1 MVVVQGR
8 QSYLV
13 VQKSMMPDR
22 VVVLLIEPIAFFD
35 IPFAVVIIVS

>member
-13 VQKSMMPDR
+13 VQKSMMLGR
-22 VVVLLIEPIAFFD
+22 AVILLIKRVAFFD
-35 IPFAVVIIVS
+35 IPFAIVITVS